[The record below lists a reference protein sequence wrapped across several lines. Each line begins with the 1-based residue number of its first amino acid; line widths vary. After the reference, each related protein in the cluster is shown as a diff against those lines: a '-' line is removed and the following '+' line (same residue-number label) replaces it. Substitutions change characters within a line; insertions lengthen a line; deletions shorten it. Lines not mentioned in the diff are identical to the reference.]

1 MYSKSFVEGEGG
13 VPINPSPLN
22 ILENSHLLNSQ
33 CKILKKGLG
42 HPTPLTTKNYSS
54 DPPGK
59 KISGSNYAVNYLSS
73 CETKIKSNFYSF
85 LWVSTQ
91 IPKYLNY
98 CNFIHCFISKF
109 LM

>member
-42 HPTPLTTKNYSS
+42 HPTPLANKIIAQTLLE
-54 DPPGK
+54 K

-73 CETKIKSNFYSF
+73 CETKIKSNFIVLFGSQLRF
-85 LWVSTQ
+85 QSILITVILFIVSSQ
-91 IPKYLNY
+91 
-98 CNFIHCFISKF
+98 NF
-109 LM
+109 

>member
-42 HPTPLTTKNYSS
+42 HPTPLTTKIIAQTLLE
-54 DPPGK
+54 K

-73 CETKIKSNFYSF
+73 CETKIKSNFIVFFGSQLRF
-85 LWVSTQ
+85 QSILITVILFIVSSQ
-91 IPKYLNY
+91 
-98 CNFIHCFISKF
+98 NF
-109 LM
+109 